1 MPRGKAKA
9 SEDKPVDAPEP
20 LVHPDADQHDLSGV
34 VKG

>member
-9 SEDKPVDAPEP
+9 SEDKLADAPEP
-20 LVHPDADQHDLSGV
+20 SVHPDADQHDSSGV